1 MQSSPR
7 SVVNSANL
15 YTTMALR
22 SMVYLSMF
30 SSIYVSVYRA
40 VMRVCGRVCVCY
52 QCADTE
58 QRPSGTRFYHGSV
71 SPASP

>member
-15 YTTMALR
+15 YMTMALR
-22 SMVYLSMF
+22 SMVF

-40 VMRVCGRVCVCY
+40 VVRVCGRVCVC
-52 QCADTE
+52 
-58 QRPSGTRFYHGSV
+58 
-71 SPASP
+71 